1 MGLNFFELVD
11 VSYYKGLQLSL
22 TRNISAVHVL
32 ENIWVS

>member
-11 VSYYKGLQLSL
+11 VSYYKELQLSL
-22 TRNISAVHVL
+22 TRNISAVDVL